1 MCGSDIFIQGD
12 FDRAIAIAQKALH
25 VEPSNIHLRREVAS
39 LLLKRGDRDAAWAVL
54 GSVAPNQNIAEE
66 KLTLALSALAQPDHS
81 QRSAQKAIMLDP
93 GQLRNWQ
100 TLAYVRTQA
109 AS

>member
-1 MCGSDIFIQGD
+1 MCDAENFPQGD
-12 FDRAIAIAQKALH
+12 FDRAIKIAQKALH
-25 VEPSNIHLRREVAS
+25 VEPSNVHLRREVAS
-39 LLLKRGDRDAAWAVL
+39 LLFRRGDKDAAWAIL

-66 KLTLALSALAQPDHS
+66 KLSLALSAVAQPVHS

-100 TLAYVRTQA
+100 TLAYVRAQA
-109 AS
+109 AQ

>member
-1 MCGSDIFIQGD
+1 MYDPDYFLQGD
-12 FDRAIAIAQKALH
+12 FDRAIQIAQKALH

-39 LLLKRGDRDAAWAVL
+39 LLLRRGDKDAAWAIL

-66 KLTLALSALAQPDHS
+66 KLSLALSALTQPTHS

-100 TLAYVRTQA
+100 TLAYVRAQV